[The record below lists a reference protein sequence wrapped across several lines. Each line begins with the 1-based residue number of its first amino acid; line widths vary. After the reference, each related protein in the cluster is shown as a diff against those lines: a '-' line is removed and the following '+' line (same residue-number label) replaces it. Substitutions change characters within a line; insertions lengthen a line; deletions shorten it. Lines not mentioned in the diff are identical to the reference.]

1 MTRKP
6 EVLLLDEPTSG
17 LDAPLAE
24 AIGRHVRELA
34 AGGLAICLTS
44 HDRAVVTG
52 WADREVRL
60 AATSRGERPDGEA
73 R

>member
-1 MTRKP
+1 M
-6 EVLLLDEPTSG
+6 LLLDEPTSG

-60 AATSRGERPDGEA
+60 GATSRVDRSDGA
-73 R
+73 RRDGGAP